1 MGICSILLQIC
12 NSFLI
17 KKEKKKKAMNEVQS
31 FGMSTQNFRTGL
43 PNALSLMEMDDSLK
57 CKVFIFLL
65 LSTLLKNMKA
75 S

>member
-17 KKEKKKKAMNEVQS
+17 EKKKKKKAMNEVQS

-57 CKVFIFLL
+57 CSFHFSSAVDLV
-65 LSTLLKNMKA
+65 KNMKA